1 MKKMKQHYCAHMWP
15 NWHGASQ
22 QLSKT
27 ASAEP
32 SGKWGCT
39 LPSLDTP
46 SGNLSSPSS
55 EVDKFHPA
63 CVIWRFISTFFG
75 TRLLGICLQQVWFLP
90 LQGKM
95 IFYGT
100 FLISALVVAS
110 STLIWLRK
118 SQQVKHFGIHLHCS
132 FDQEV
137 LTICD
142 IDYWSLMCMS
152 SGMTIRLPKG
162 EDIVQHYNL
171 TILSSLDELYTYCF
185 NIL

>member
-100 FLISALVVAS
+100 SLISALEVAS
-110 STLIWLRK
+110 STLMIEEVTASETFWYSFALFFWLG
-118 SQQVKHFGIHLHCS
+118 SVNNLWHWPLVTDIH
-132 FDQEV
+132 V
-137 LTICD
+137 
-142 IDYWSLMCMS
+142 
-152 SGMTIRLPKG
+152 IRY
-162 EDIVQHYNL
+162 DH
-171 TILSSLDELYTYCF
+171 
-185 NIL
+185 